1 MGLGAEA
8 DFASVV
14 SMADLTTA
22 SQPMVDEMKKSYE
35 KGVSDNISEGYGQPV
50 QEDLA
55 NAAVSQQVST
65 VNNFNSTTQKYIVN
79 ALSQSA
85 NFEGQDGDIDV
96 LFKIMLAYSLIK
108 GIFKAL

>member
-55 NAAVSQQVST
+55 NAQARLSEVTNTSMGMVKGKPPESVTALPKDRLRKAEMRQKDTIALYLPHMILQ
-65 VNNFNSTTQKYIVN
+65 NSK
-79 ALSQSA
+79 L
-85 NFEGQDGDIDV
+85 
-96 LFKIMLAYSLIK
+96 
-108 GIFKAL
+108 